1 MGQYEN
7 TILILAALIIVFLVI
22 AAIHKA
28 IKFALLAAAVLIIIS
43 ILFTLVFGD
52 GRAIVHTFASF
63 LNEDIGQKIEQGYE
77 YYKGKEE
84 QEQYLNVD
92 KIAEYPAKI
101 IRKYK

>member
-77 YYKGKEE
+77 YYKSREE

>member
-1 MGQYEN
+1 MKN
-7 TILILAALIIVFLVI
+7 IIVIMDGLLIVLLVI

-28 IKFALLAAAVLIIIS
+28 IKFVLLAAAVLIIIS

-77 YYKGKEE
+77 YYKSREE

>member
-1 MGQYEN
+1 MKN
-7 TILILAALIIVFLVI
+7 IILILAALIIVFLVI

-28 IKFALLAAAVLIIIS
+28 IKFVLLAAAVLIIIS

-52 GRAIVHTFASF
+52 GRAIVYTFASF

-77 YYKGKEE
+77 YYKSREE